1 MTEGKPYYLV
11 GNGYVN
17 KRGNGKLH
25 YDYKLVSFPSLKEFH
40 EVQFWLKRVHENC
53 TQSHTYIHL
62 YFYREIRVGGTL
74 CVTLLPEG
82 DAKEDTVG
90 EADLLCK
97 GVVASEDCD
106 LMLLSESPGKV
117 LDSISP
123 PPPPSQV
130 SLSHF
135 FACFDSMILS

>member
-1 MTEGKPYYLV
+1 MHTEPHFL
-11 GNGYVN
+11 
-17 KRGNGKLH
+17 
-25 YDYKLVSFPSLKEFH
+25 
-40 EVQFWLKRVHENC
+40 
-53 TQSHTYIHL
+53 YIL
-62 YFYREIRVGGTL
+62 FIEIRVGGAL

-106 LMLLSESPGKV
+106 LILLSESPGKV

-135 FACFDSMILS
+135 FACFDNMILSRSSFSLSWSILASRVSMFLFANMLPLLK